1 MAQRLLGR
9 SADPGYAS
17 NLRLGATSRCA
28 AFRSALG
35 WEVSRNFMNVEVEN
49 LPNCIASLH
58 IELPPDFVTK
68 EWNAVVK
75 EFRQVARIPGF
86 RPGKAPQNVVEAK
99 FRKEIQQE
107 LTKKLVTE
115 TTRQAIQEKGL
126 KVLSISEV
134 DAVEFTPER
143 SVRFTATLITSP
155 EFELP
160 EYKGILVRVPPA
172 EVTDQE
178 IDKSLENLR
187 ERHAT
192 FSDVEGRTLEMNDFA
207 VIDYAATLDGRPLLE
222 VEPKAPKMLG
232 GGADF
237 WIKLDENTFL
247 KGFSDR
253 LVGMQTG
260 ETRDF
265 DLTIPGDYPF
275 AELAARRLDF
285 NVTLKGIKSMQL
297 PELTDEFAGQI
308 AQGFTLE
315 KVREI
320 LKEQLSAEKV
330 RGLRTLQQNQI
341 IDYLASHVE
350 CELPQSYVKN
360 ETRRIM
366 SEIVQHN
373 QMRGISEDV
382 LRENQKD
389 IITAASR
396 NARDRLKANFI
407 LTRIAEKEGI
417 DVKPHEV
424 RERVQV
430 LADQYRMKFEKMM
443 SELEDKRALSQ
454 VREEVLIG
462 KVLDFLTSNANVEI
476 APEEVVN
483 S

>member
-1 MAQRLLGR
+1 
-9 SADPGYAS
+9 
-17 NLRLGATSRCA
+17 
-28 AFRSALG
+28 
-35 WEVSRNFMNVEVEN
+35 MNVEVEN

-68 EWNAVVK
+68 EWNEVVK
-75 EFRQVARIPGF
+75 GFRKVARIPGF

-99 FRKEIQQE
+99 FRKEIQEE
-107 LTKKLVTE
+107 LTKKLVSQM
-115 TTRQAIQEKGL
+115 TREAIREKGL
-126 KVLSISEV
+126 NVLSISDV

-143 SVRFTATLITSP
+143 SLRFTATLITAP

-160 EYKGILVRVPPA
+160 DYKGIQVKVPSG

-178 IDKSLENLR
+178 VEQGLQNLR

-192 FSDVEGRTLEMNDFA
+192 FSDVEGRGLEMGDFA
-207 VIDYAATLDGRPLLE
+207 VIDYATTLDGRPLLE
-222 VEPKAPKMLG
+222 VEPRAPKKLG

-237 WIKLDENTFL
+237 WIKVEENTFL
-247 KGFSDR
+247 KGFSER
-253 LVGMQTG
+253 LLGMQSG
-260 ETRDF
+260 QTRDF
-265 DLTIPGDYPF
+265 NLAVPNDYPF
-275 AELAARRLDF
+275 AELANRALDF

-297 PELTDEFAGQI
+297 PELTDELA
-308 AQGFTLE
+308 AQVVAGFTLQKLKE
-315 KVREI
+315 G
-320 LKEQLSAEKV
+320 LKEQLGAEKES
-330 RGLRTLQQNQI
+330 RLQTLKQNQI
-341 IDYLASHVE
+341 VNYLASHVE
-350 CELPQSYVKN
+350 CELPQSYVKD

-389 IITAASR
+389 IISAASR

-417 DVKPHEV
+417 EVKPQEL
-424 RERVQV
+424 RERVQI
-430 LADQYRMKFEKMM
+430 LANQYRVKFEKMM
-443 SELEDKRALSQ
+443 SDLEEKRALGQ

>member
-1 MAQRLLGR
+1 
-9 SADPGYAS
+9 
-17 NLRLGATSRCA
+17 
-28 AFRSALG
+28 
-35 WEVSRNFMNVEVEN
+35 MNVEVEN
-49 LPNCIASLH
+49 LPNCIASLR

-68 EWNAVVK
+68 EWNEVVK
-75 EFRQVARIPGF
+75 GFRQVARIPGF

-99 FRKEIQQE
+99 FRKEIQEE
-107 LTKKLVTE
+107 LTKKLVSE
-115 TTRQAIQEKGL
+115 TTREAIREKGL

-134 DAVEFTPER
+134 DEVEFTPER
-143 SVRFTATLITSP
+143 VLRFTATLITSP

-160 EYKGILVRVPPA
+160 EYKGIQVKVPPDG
-172 EVTDQE
+172 VTDDEVEQ
-178 IDKSLENLR
+178 SLQKLR
-187 ERHAT
+187 ERQAT
-192 FSDVEGRTLEMNDFA
+192 FSDVEGRALELNDFA

-222 VEPKAPKMLG
+222 AEPKAPKILG
-232 GGADF
+232 AGTDF

-260 ETRDF
+260 ETRTF
-265 DLTIPGDYPF
+265 DLTIPEDYVV
-275 AELAARRLDF
+275 AELAQRALNF

-297 PELTDEFAGQI
+297 PELTDEFASQVV
-308 AQGFTLE
+308 QGLTLE
-315 KVREI
+315 Q
-320 LKEQLSAEKV
+320 LKETLKQQLFVEKE
-330 RGLRTLQQNQI
+330 RRLQSLKQSQI
-341 IDYLASHVE
+341 IDYLASQVE
-350 CELPQSYVKN
+350 CELPQSFVKD

-396 NARDRLKANFI
+396 SARDRLKANFI
-407 LTRIAEKEGI
+407 LSRIAEKEGI
-417 DVKPHEV
+417 EVKPQEL
-424 RERVQV
+424 RARVQI
-430 LADQYRMKFEKMM
+430 LADQYRVKYEKMM
-443 SELEDKRALSQ
+443 AELEEKRAIGQ

-476 APEEVVN
+476 EPANVVN

>member
-1 MAQRLLGR
+1 
-9 SADPGYAS
+9 
-17 NLRLGATSRCA
+17 
-28 AFRSALG
+28 
-35 WEVSRNFMNVEVEN
+35 MNVEVEN

-68 EWNAVVK
+68 EWNEVAK
-75 EFRQVARIPGF
+75 GFRQVARIPGF

-99 FRKEIQQE
+99 FRKEIQEE
-107 LTKKLVTE
+107 LTKKLVSE
-115 TTRQAIQEKGL
+115 TTREAIREKGL
-126 KVLSISEV
+126 KVLSISDV
-134 DAVEFTPER
+134 QAVEFTAEK
-143 SVRFTATLITSP
+143 SLRFTANLITAP

-160 EYKGILVRVPPA
+160 EYKGIPIKVPS
-172 EVTDQE
+172 EGVTDQE
-178 IDKSLENLR
+178 LEQGLQTLR

-192 FSDVEGRTLEMNDFA
+192 FSDVGGRALEMNDFA
-207 VIDYAATLDGRPLLE
+207 VIDYSATLDGRPLLE

-247 KGFSDR
+247 KGFSDQ
-253 LVGMQTG
+253 LVGMQSG
-260 ETRDF
+260 ETREF
-265 DLTIPGDYPF
+265 DLRVPDVYPV
-275 AELAARRLDF
+275 AELVARVLSF
-285 NVTLKGIKSMQL
+285 KVTLKGIKSMQL
-297 PELTDEFAGQI
+297 PELTDEFAGQV
-308 AQGFTLE
+308 AQGLTLAAL
-315 KVREI
+315 RET
-320 LKEQLSAEKV
+320 LKEQLVIEKAG
-330 RGLRTLQQNQI
+330 RLQAVKQNQI
-341 IDYLASHVE
+341 VNYLASHVE
-350 CELPQSYVKN
+350 CELPQSYVKD

-389 IITAASR
+389 IISAASR

-417 DVKPHEV
+417 EVKPQEL
-424 RERVQV
+424 RERVQA
-430 LADQYRMKFEKMM
+430 LANQYRVKFEKMM
-443 SELEDKRALSQ
+443 ADLEEKRALGQ

-476 APEEVVN
+476 VPEDVVN